1 MFLLTVKT
9 FFRGIKSRISA
20 GYKGNVKCVSNSFF
34 FTDISETMLAS
45 LAVVPSSWRKEEHRS
60 EELLYVTEVLLICK
74 LLDDPEPYLK
84 TPPLTVNS

>member
-1 MFLLTVKT
+1 
-9 FFRGIKSRISA
+9 
-20 GYKGNVKCVSNSFF
+20 
-34 FTDISETMLAS
+34 MLAS